1 MATPKS
7 KYEFIEPHSMRIRHQ
22 VEFDEWSD
30 VNQEYAIEC
39 DITTILNRYQRTGE
53 LPPGHHEP
61 VYQDV
66 ADLCGQDFAGIREL
80 VMTAQEAVDSAK
92 KAEDLLKAEI
102 ERMQHEPQTPT
113 QPSTEVP
120 KTSP

>member
-1 MATPKS
+1 MKS
-7 KYEFIEPHSMRIRHQ
+7 KYIEPHHMRVRYQ

-53 LPPGHHEP
+53 LPPSSHEP

-80 VMTAQEAVDSAK
+80 VMTAQEAVESAQ
-92 KAEDLLKAEI
+92 KAEGLLKAEI
-102 ERMQHEPQTPT
+102 ERLQLESQTPT
-113 QPSTEVP
+113 QPLTEVP
-120 KTSP
+120 KTLP